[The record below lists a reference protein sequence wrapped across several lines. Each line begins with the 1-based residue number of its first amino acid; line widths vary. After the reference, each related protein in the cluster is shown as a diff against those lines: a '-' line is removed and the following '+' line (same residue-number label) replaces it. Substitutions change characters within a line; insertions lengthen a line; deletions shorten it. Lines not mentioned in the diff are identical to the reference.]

1 MRLAVLEANITLSST
16 GLDFYGTK
24 AFYPEGKVTSS
35 CYCQT

>member
-24 AFYPEGKVTSS
+24 AFNAEGKVTSS
-35 CYCQT
+35 FNCQT